1 MKKIYCF
8 GNPLLEEDNL
18 SLRLADELNG
28 KLKGIEF
35 VKCESPD
42 FLLNLDEKDAKEII
56 ILDAVRGLKKPAIIE
71 DMNKIIPTKS
81 TTSHDFDLG
90 TVLKLLK
97 ETGQLKKVK
106 IIGLPMDGDENKI
119 KKELVDLLKIL

>member
-35 VKCESPD
+35 VRCESPD
-42 FLLNLDEKDAKEII
+42 FLLGLDEKEII

-119 KKELVDLLKIL
+119 KKELAGLLKIL